1 MKKNNRNIYSTT
13 IFTIVFIFSN
23 YLIRSS
29 SAAITN
35 IFTTLTVFTYFGV
48 LIGFSLTIYTFGFS
62 MILDIKNKIDR
73 LKNLSNQ
80 KKEELFLGLTNGFKH
95 IRDNI
100 WLIFYS
106 ILTVIIFGILKEVK
120 NPFGWQIQEIK
131 IPETINL
138 TLFITTTVCMKDI
151 IGTLFN
157 LSEIAIELTKKN
169 STS

>member
-80 KKEELFLGLTNGFKH
+80 KKEELFLGLT
-95 IRDNI
+95 
-100 WLIFYS
+100 
-106 ILTVIIFGILKEVK
+106 
-120 NPFGWQIQEIK
+120 
-131 IPETINL
+131 
-138 TLFITTTVCMKDI
+138 
-151 IGTLFN
+151 
-157 LSEIAIELTKKN
+157 
-169 STS
+169 